1 MLRQYLTEHVVIN
14 TEEVDAWA
22 RQWMA
27 RFSTEEARV
36 WIYKRIRSWLLND
49 ETLLVKLKT
58 HDIPPNA
65 PGFVRS
71 AVDRGEQVYRWHPVE
86 GDGHESV
93 VERLSHILD
102 FVSSV
107 EAMIGMA
114 PTNPVQQQQVT
125 QAKKII
131 SKLSKMTIEQA
142 EQMAEQWAK
151 LAGAGLKKG
160 QKKEGVI
167 VLHTWDNGM
176 YAVRY
181 TDQKVMQRDGHDLQN
196 CLRQGTYW
204 SQVNN
209 GTQWV
214 VSIRKPNDEA
224 VVGMR
229 WQLPEPM
236 SVLECK
242 GKQNQPVGR
251 EYVPY
256 VIDLLK
262 AMKVSGNNSSDL
274 RAAGIEYHDGKF
286 GTFRDIADH
295 FTFGSLQIWRSSS
308 AFEAEIAGKRDV
320 MTGRMTGDYEIAAL
334 SIPEDFGASGVLQVL
349 NGLGR
354 LRMKFTEHVMSNL
367 VNEHGIFRG
376 DSGFGTAQDVG
387 TPLGEY
393 PSDGGYGPAKFFSTL
408 GPDKS
413 GYFVMINNDE
423 SYLAYVKAGKLRTFN
438 HHIAQVVDADDII
451 KALNRGRIGA
461 EEVMENS
468 YLHPWGYVHT
478 PQGWKP
484 IEEAGKPM
492 SNPGQPPLGWNYKDT
507 IFLFQVNGEEEYG
520 ALRLNKTVLTSER
533 RFTSASKTE
542 KDLANLIVRTL
553 KVKTFEGITE
563 GECGVIKTG
572 TGGLIATPDALAQ
585 LLEAYSALPMNNGD
599 IYDMRRNLSGPL
611 LGAAYHRNLED
622 ALENGIFF
630 DMPLAQATRIFN
642 VLNPM
647 KLKEPVLFKA
657 SRTRS
662 VHSQHYT
669 DVYTFVPE
677 SLAMFEKLWKKHPKL
692 HERYLKILAAL
703 NEYGLKEIEKRG
715 GSHFLLS
722 SSSGL
727 SMNSDFHKGMTPFF
741 KKIVEIANHCRKSLE
756 DAARNPPADAPATS
770 RYQAINSLRDMK
782 R

>member
-14 TEEVDAWA
+14 TEAVDAWA
-22 RQWMA
+22 SQWMR
-27 RFSTEEARV
+27 RFSTEEARA

-49 ETLLVKLKT
+49 ETLLVKLQA

-71 AVDRGEQVYRWHPVE
+71 AVDRGEQVYRWEPIE
-86 GDGHESV
+86 GDAHEVV

-102 FVSSV
+102 FVLSV
-107 EAMIGMA
+107 EAMIGMV
-114 PTNPVQQQQVT
+114 PTNPIQQEQVS

-167 VLHTWDNGM
+167 VLHTWENGM

-204 SQVNN
+204 SQVTN

-229 WQLPEPM
+229 WSIPEPFA
-236 SVLECK
+236 VLECK
-242 GKQNQPVGR
+242 GKQNLPVGR

-262 AMKVSGNNSSDL
+262 AMRVSGNNNPDL

-295 FTFGSLQIWRSSS
+295 FTFGSLQIWRSTS
-308 AFEAEIAGKRDV
+308 AFEAEIAGQLRV
-320 MTGRMTGDYEIAAL
+320 VTGRMSGNYEVASL
-334 SIPEDFGASGVLQVL
+334 SIPEEFKDSSTIQIL

-354 LRMKFTEHVMSNL
+354 IRVTFSDHVLANL

-376 DSGFGTAQDVG
+376 EGGFGTAENVG
-387 TPLGEY
+387 KSLGEY

-408 GPDKS
+408 GPDKT
-413 GYFVMINNDE
+413 GYMVMINNDE
-423 SYLAYVKAGKLRTFN
+423 SYLAYVKEGKLRTLN
-438 HHIAQVVDADDII
+438 STIEDMVDAADII
-451 KALNRGRIGA
+451 EAMNRGKIGA
-461 EEVMENS
+461 EYAMENS
-468 YLHPWGYVHT
+468 YMHRWGYVHT
-478 PQGWKP
+478 PKGWKP

-492 SNPGQPPLGWNYKDT
+492 GDAGQKPLGWNYNDQ
-507 IFLFQVNGEEEYG
+507 IFMYKTEKSFEV
-520 ALRLNKTVLTSER
+520 LRLNKGTLNSMRT
-533 RFTSASKTE
+533 FIAPTKAE
-542 KDLANLIVRTL
+542 KDLANLIVRTF
-553 KVKTFEGITE
+553 KVKTFEGINE

-572 TGGLIATPDALAQ
+572 TGGLIATPDVLAQ
-585 LLEAYSALPMNNGD
+585 LLEAYSAGPMNNGD
-599 IYDMRRNLSGPL
+599 IYDMRRTLSGPL
-611 LGAAYHRNLED
+611 LGAAYHHNLEA
-622 ALENGIFF
+622 ALENGSFVN
-630 DMPLAQATRIFN
+630 MPLAQATRIFN

-657 SRTRS
+657 SKTRAA
-662 VHSQHYT
+662 HGQQYI

-677 SLAMFEKLWKKHPKL
+677 SLAMFETLWKKHPKL
-692 HERYLKILAAL
+692 HERYLKIIEAL
-703 NEYGLKEIEKRG
+703 NEYGLKGIEQRG
-715 GSHFLLS
+715 GSHFMLS
-722 SSSGL
+722 SSGHGSMRSDYRIGL
-727 SMNSDFHKGMTPFF
+727 TPLF
-741 KKIVEIANHCRKSLE
+741 KKIVDIASECRRSLE
-756 DAARNPPADAPATS
+756 NAARNPPENASVTS
-770 RYQAINSLRDMK
+770 RYQAINTLRDLRK
-782 R
+782 